1 MAYEIRQAKKEQEEL
16 LKAVENLADRYLKFT
31 MKEKALGNELS
42 LNRRKQ
48 EYAIGEELLKLRER
62 ELEIL
67 QEQKK
72 ANGDKISELTK
83 ERQELEKILKQN
95 GFTLDANGLIT
106 NYDKKWQDKTDKYNG
121 LAGTKAED
129 YKEYLDEL
137 ADSID
142 RYLEIVNDELL
153 KQKNIIMTLQML

>member
-1 MAYEIRQAKKEQEEL
+1 MSYL
-16 LKAVENLADRYLKFT
+16 LIDANKSMQL
-31 MKEKALGNELS
+31 
-42 LNRRKQ
+42 
-48 EYAIGEELLKLRER
+48 GEELLKLRER

-142 RYLEIVNDELL
+142 RYLEIVNDELPEAEEYYYDIAGCFKKKL
-153 KQKNIIMTLQML
+153 KNNKKNGQNNLKK